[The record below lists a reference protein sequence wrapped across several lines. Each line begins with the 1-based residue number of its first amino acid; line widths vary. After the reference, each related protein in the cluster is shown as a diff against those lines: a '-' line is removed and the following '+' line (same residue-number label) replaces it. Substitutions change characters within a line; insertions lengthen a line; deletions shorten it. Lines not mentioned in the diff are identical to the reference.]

1 MYYFPLEILQYCF
14 RLFYDNKST
23 MLKIS
28 FILYLRLIKR
38 NLTNLFI
45 YLPH

>member
-1 MYYFPLEILQYCF
+1 
-14 RLFYDNKST
+14 

-45 YLPH
+45 YLPQFPKTIS